1 MSPFIS
7 IYIPAYKNEFYL
19 QKLLDSIALQTWKD
33 YEVVI
38 SDDSPNEAVT
48 KLIENYTDK
57 IATIKYVHNA
67 PAKGMPANWNF
78 AKRLCQGEWLKIMHD
93 DDWFAKN
100 DSLEKFAHTAQKS
113 NVKFIFSAYQNIQL
127 KTNSIEGVKQLAP
140 QWNKRLGEEPMIL
153 MSSNVIGPPSVTMV
167 HRSLSIDYDER
178 LRWRVDLDY
187 YIRILQQ
194 TNYIYLNE
202 ILVNIGMSDIQI
214 TQEVKYQKQVELPEA
229 MIILEKYG
237 LDSFRNIIVFD
248 SWWRLMRNL
257 DIRSVKDT
265 SSYVDSDKWP
275 EIIRQMINAQ
285 SKISVSIL
293 KRGLFSKLL
302 MTWNYNQLVKRK
314 KLERNW
320 K

>member
-1 MSPFIS
+1 M
-7 IYIPAYKNEFYL
+7 
-19 QKLLDSIALQTWKD
+19 QKLLDSIVLQTWKD
-33 YEVVI
+33 FEVII
-38 SDDSPNEAVT
+38 SDDSPNLDVANLVDRYRD
-48 KLIENYTDK
+48 KLKSIHYC
-57 IATIKYVHNA
+57 HNR

-78 AKRLCQGEWLKIMHD
+78 AIKMCRGEWLKIMHD
-93 DDWFAKN
+93 DDWFTES
-100 DSLEKFAHTAQKS
+100 DSLEKFANAAKLS
-113 NVKFIFSAYQNIQL
+113 NAKFIFSAYQNIQL
-127 KTNSIEGVKQLAP
+127 NTGALDSSKRLSALWKKQLE
-140 QWNKRLGEEPMIL
+140 QEPLIL

-167 HRSLSIDYDER
+167 HRSLSDVYDER

-187 YIRILQQ
+187 YIRILRQ
-194 TNYIYLNE
+194 TRFVYLDE

-237 LDSFRNIIVFD
+237 LASFRNIIVFD
-248 SWWRLMRNL
+248 SWWRLLRNL
-257 DIRSVKDT
+257 GVRGFKDT

-275 EIIRQMINAQ
+275 EIIRRMINAQ
-285 SKISVSIL
+285 SKIPVSIL
-293 KRGLFSKLL
+293 KNGLFSKLW